1 MNVNI
6 GLDTHSNDY
15 LENLKLAVVYG
26 RERYR
31 LLKDSLK
38 QPMRNPTI
46 RPAIEGATLVAAKG
60 LGRDD
65 IGRIAPGA
73 KADLTTIDV
82 SGPLVGSGALPPEP
96 LNNLLYANG
105 LSVRNVMT
113 DGMFQIFD
121 GELVV
126 DDPIQVAQAG
136 GRAVQKIW
144 DQLEAEDWFK
154 PTDK

>member
-1 MNVNI
+1 
-6 GLDTHSNDY
+6 
-15 LENLKLAVVYG
+15 
-26 RERYR
+26 
-31 LLKDSLK
+31 
-38 QPMRNPTI
+38 
-46 RPAIEGATLVAAKG
+46 
-60 LGRDD
+60 
-65 IGRIAPGA
+65 
-73 KADLTTIDV
+73 
-82 SGPLVGSGALPPEP
+82 
-96 LNNLLYANG
+96 
-105 LSVRNVMT
+105 MT